1 MTIYIYVYIIY
12 HVSIVS
18 TCIYSIYRFWVVL
31 SDDAGG
37 TGKKNKTLQCCRVP
51 HENRS
56 RKSGGINSA
65 AHPQNPE
72 KNCYV

>member
-37 TGKKNKTLQCCRVP
+37 TGKKTRPCSVAEFHMRTG
-51 HENRS
+51 HE
-56 RKSGGINSA
+56 KVVG
-65 AHPQNPE
+65 
-72 KNCYV
+72 